1 MPTDNVIIR
10 LENVGRTYEVGET
23 QVHALREVDASIK
36 RGEMIAI
43 MGPSGSGKSTLMN
56 ILGCLDKP
64 TEGRYSLEGV
74 EVSTLQKNDLAR
86 VRNGRIGFVFQSFN
100 LLART
105 TALENT
111 ELPLLYAPHI
121 SSAEAREKALQAL
134 SLVGL
139 QGREHH
145 KPSQLSGGEQQRVA
159 IARSLV
165 NNPSLLLADEPTG
178 NLDSR
183 TGAEIMKTFIR
194 LNREKNITIILVT
207 HDPDVAAAAGRKIH
221 LKDGRVVREERN

>member
-1 MPTDNVIIR
+1 MIR
-10 LENVGRTYEVGET
+10 LENVGRTYDVGET
-23 QVHALREVDASIK
+23 QVHALREVNTSIK
-36 RGEMIAI
+36 RGEMIAV

-64 TEGRYSLEGV
+64 TAGKYILEG
-74 EVSTLQKNDLAR
+74 EPVSGLDRTELAR
-86 VRNGRIGFVFQSFN
+86 VRNQKIGFVFQSFN
-100 LLART
+100 LLSRT

-121 SSAEAREKALQAL
+121 SSSEAREKALLAL

-139 QGREHH
+139 EGREHH
-145 KPSQLSGGEQQRVA
+145 KTNQLSGGEQQRVA

-183 TGAEIMKTFIR
+183 TGEEIMKIFKR
-194 LNREKNITIILVT
+194 LNREKDITIILVT
-207 HDPDVAAAAGRKIH
+207 HDPDVAAVSGRRIH
-221 LKDGRVVREERN
+221 LKDGRIVREERN

>member
-1 MPTDNVIIR
+1 MSTDNVIIR
-10 LENVGRTYEVGET
+10 LENVGRTYDVGET
-23 QVHALREVDASIK
+23 QVHALREVSNSIK
-36 RGEMIAI
+36 RGEMLAI

-64 TEGRYSLEGV
+64 TAGRYSLEGV
-74 EVSTLQKNDLAR
+74 EVSTLQKNELAR
-86 VRNGRIGFVFQSFN
+86 VRNGHIGFVFQSFN

-111 ELPLLYAPHI
+111 ELPLLYAPHL
-121 SSAEAREKALQAL
+121 SSSVAREKALQAL
-134 SLVGL
+134 SQVGL
-139 QGREHH
+139 EGREHH
-145 KPSQLSGGEQQRVA
+145 KTNQLSGGEQQRVA

-183 TGAEIMKTFIR
+183 TGEEIIKIFIR

-207 HDPDVAAAAGRKIH
+207 HDPDVAAIAGRRIH
-221 LKDGRVVREERN
+221 LKDGRVVREERK